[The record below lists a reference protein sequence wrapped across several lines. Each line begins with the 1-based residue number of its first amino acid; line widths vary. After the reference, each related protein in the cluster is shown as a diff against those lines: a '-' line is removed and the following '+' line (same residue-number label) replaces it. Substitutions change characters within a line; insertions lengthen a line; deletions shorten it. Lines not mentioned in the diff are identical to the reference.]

1 MKLFSKQLLVIVY
14 TRKFTF
20 KKLIT
25 VSIKHRILWFY
36 LSVIKPKAKD
46 RSLHCVKKA
55 HIWNFSGSYLA
66 AYGLNTDQ
74 KNYEQGH
81 FLRSVVFVNLPK
93 SYLKNVLQI
102 ENITTE
108 KKFQYTQNKILHFKD
123 GVFCSLSALRKANF
137 AKFLTGLFEKQIHP
151 CICYFITADIEISCK
166 YELFYHS

>member
-102 ENITTE
+102 ENITLKRNFSVHKIRYCILKTE
-108 KKFQYTQNKILHFKD
+108 FFVHYQHYGRLIL
-123 GVFCSLSALRKANF
+123 LNF
-137 AKFLTGLFEKQIHP
+137 
-151 CICYFITADIEISCK
+151 
-166 YELFYHS
+166 